1 MLLARLLAHYIN
13 HGIQMDKNA
22 SITYLYYLSQIGI
35 AVSPMS
41 NNCLFLEYN
50 QVRKGKKGVVM
61 MAVMVVIMMMKM
73 MMLMMLMME
82 MMMLLM
88 AVMMMVVTMLMIVL
102 RR

>member
-1 MLLARLLAHYIN
+1 LLAHHIN

-61 MAVMVVIMMMKM
+61 MVVMVVIMMM
-73 MMLMMLMME
+73 MMLMMLMMVVVMMVV
-82 MMMLLM
+82 MMMLMM
-88 AVMMMVVTMLMIVL
+88 AVMMMVVTMLMIVS

>member
-1 MLLARLLAHYIN
+1 
-13 HGIQMDKNA
+13 MDKNA

-61 MAVMVVIMMMKM
+61 MAVMVVMMMMKM
-73 MMLMMLMME
+73 MMMIAVMM
-82 MMMLLM
+82 
-88 AVMMMVVTMLMIVL
+88 MMMVVTMLMIVS

>member
-1 MLLARLLAHYIN
+1 MLAHHIN

-22 SITYLYYLSQIGI
+22 PITYLYYLSQIGI

-61 MAVMVVIMMMKM
+61 MAGMVVIMMMLM
-73 MMLMMLMME
+73 MMLMMLMMVVV
-82 MMMLLM
+82 MMVVMRML
-88 AVMMMVVTMLMIVL
+88 MMVVTMLMIVS

>member
-1 MLLARLLAHYIN
+1 LLAHHIN

-73 MMLMMLMME
+73 MMLMMVVVMMVV
-82 MMMLLM
+82 MRML
-88 AVMMMVVTMLMIVL
+88 MMVVTMLMIVS